1 MLLSLL
7 VKSLTLINSSYSKTL
22 MRLHYSSNAITEIS
36 STEIFNESQLE
47 NQGQKFKRNEV
58 VMQIDKQYILNRY
71 VNHPLLKYRFFR
83 VNSKV
88 NTLGYIIG
96 VEILR
101 ASGIRTMVIS
111 DWIALEPEFF
121 QKLNIFLGSLRNFS
135 GKAETISL
143 WQGRKTPKLNLLT
156 SGVFSG
162 KEVSIVAKSLDN
174 QIDLEDLAF
183 FDFHFGWS
191 DNG

>member
-1 MLLSLL
+1 
-7 VKSLTLINSSYSKTL
+7 
-22 MRLHYSSNAITEIS
+22 
-36 STEIFNESQLE
+36 
-47 NQGQKFKRNEV
+47 
-58 VMQIDKQYILNRY
+58 MQIDKQYILNRY

>member
-1 MLLSLL
+1 M
-7 VKSLTLINSSYSKTL
+7 SYSKTL
-22 MRLHYSSNAITEIS
+22 TRLQYGSSAITEIS
-36 STEIFNESQLE
+36 STEIFNELQLE
-47 NQGQKFKRNEV
+47 NQLQKFKKNEV
-58 VMQIDKQYILNRY
+58 LMQVDKEYILNRY
-71 VNHPLLKYRFFR
+71 VNHPLLKYRYFR

-111 DWIALEPEFF
+111 DWIALEPEFYK
-121 QKLNIFLGSLRNFS
+121 KLNIFLGSLRSFS

-143 WQGRKTPKLNLLT
+143 WQGEKTPKFSLLT
-156 SGVFSG
+156 SGVFSR

-174 QIDLEDLAF
+174 QIDTKDLVF